1 MTRFAGR
8 HYTKEDSDLKPRFA
22 ETAGAAGRTTKLVIL
37 AYIVLVSSAC
47 YLLILRG
54 LEAAP
59 PLAFGGVRTLLGGT
73 SILLVAWLSGQP
85 VIPAKKLWKWLPLVA
100 LTATTLTFGSM
111 FLSPSFAGAGLASI
125 LGNAQPFF
133 IALIAFMFLNER
145 LSRQQLIALGCG
157 LIGILIIIL
166 PSVSGQDNLLLTG
179 TLLALTTS
187 LAAAIGTVLGRHL
200 NLTGSLLA
208 FSAWQL
214 IIGGTTLLLLSG
226 GISEPNIQWN
236 VEFLVILALLG
247 IFNSAVITCA
257 WFWLLQKEQ
266 ASSLGIFLLLIPVLG
281 VLWALLFR
289 GEQPQP
295 NAILGGILILGAVF
309 FQEYRNYRR

>member
-1 MTRFAGR
+1 MI
-8 HYTKEDSDLKPRFA
+8 PRFA
-22 ETAGAAGRTTKLVIL
+22 IAIPSAGQATKLVIL

-59 PLAFGGVRTLLGGT
+59 PLAFGGVRTLLGGI
-73 SILLVAWLSGQP
+73 SLLVVARVFGQP
-85 VIPAKKLWKWLPLVA
+85 LVPAKTLWKWIPWVA

-111 FLSPSFAGAGLASI
+111 FLSPRFAGAGLASI
-125 LGNAQPFF
+125 LGNAQPLF

-145 LSRQQLIALGCG
+145 LSRPQLTALGCG
-157 LIGILIIIL
+157 LVGIMIIIL

-179 TLLALTTS
+179 TVLALTTS
-187 LAAAIGTVLGRHL
+187 LAAAIGTIFVRHL

-214 IIGGTTLLLLSG
+214 IIGGTALLLLSG

-266 ASSLGIFLLLIPVLG
+266 ASSLGIYLFLIPVLG
-281 VLWALLFR
+281 VLWAYLFR
-289 GEQPQP
+289 GEQPQS
-295 NAILGGILILGAVF
+295 NSILGGLLILCAVF
-309 FQEYRNYRR
+309 YQEYRNDRK

>member
-1 MTRFAGR
+1 LNPRYAIAGL
-8 HYTKEDSDLKPRFA
+8 S
-22 ETAGAAGRTTKLVIL
+22 AGQTTKLVIL

-54 LEAAP
+54 LQAAP
-59 PLAFGGVRTLLGGT
+59 PLAFGGVRTVLGGT
-73 SILLVAWLSGQP
+73 FILLVAWLSGQP
-85 VIPAKKLWKWLPLVA
+85 IIPAKKLWKWIPLVA

-145 LSRQQLIALGCG
+145 LSRQQLTALGCG
-157 LIGILIIIL
+157 LIGILIIVL
-166 PSVSGQDNLLLTG
+166 PSATGQDNLLLTG

-200 NLTGSLLA
+200 KLARSLLA
-208 FSAWQL
+208 FSGWQL
-214 IIGGTTLLLLSG
+214 IVGGAALLLISV
-226 GISEPNIQWN
+226 GISEPNIQWSA
-236 VEFLVILALLG
+236 EFLAILVLLG
-247 IFNSAVITCA
+247 IFNSAVTTCA

-266 ASSLGIFLLLIPVLG
+266 AGSLGIFLLLIPVLG

-295 NAILGGILILGAVF
+295 NAILGGLLILGAVVY
-309 FQEYRNYRR
+309 QEYRNYQR

>member
-1 MTRFAGR
+1 LSLRFAI
-8 HYTKEDSDLKPRFA
+8 
-22 ETAGAAGRTTKLVIL
+22 AGWAASRATKLVIL

-54 LEAAP
+54 LQAAP
-59 PLAFGGVRTLLGGT
+59 PLAFGGVRTLLGGIT
-73 SILLVAWLSGQP
+73 LLAVAWLSGQP
-85 VIPAKKLWKWLPLVA
+85 VIPAKKLWTWIPWVA

-133 IALIAFMFLNER
+133 IALIASMFLNER

-166 PSVSGQDNLLLTG
+166 PTVAGQDNLLLTG

-200 NLTGSLLA
+200 KLAGSLLA
-208 FSAWQL
+208 FSGWQL
-214 IIGGTTLLLLSG
+214 IVGGAALLLLSL
-226 GISEPNIQWN
+226 GISEPSIHWSA
-236 VEFLVILALLG
+236 EFLVILVLLG

-257 WFWLLQKEQ
+257 WFWLLQKEK
-266 ASSLGIFLLLIPVLG
+266 ASSLGIFLFLIPVLG

-295 NAILGGILILGAVF
+295 NAILGGLLILGAVF
-309 FQEYRNYRR
+309 YQEYRNYRG